1 MVPPP
6 LTIRKGAAMQ
16 LELFTSRKGP
26 AKVYRFPLAR
36 RADLVRRTA
45 GELCKR
51 AYEDGR
57 RYWNAHAKELRRQL
71 TASGLSRSEIKKEM
85 DAYSQ
90 AVELEVYAT
99 LDVRLSR

>member
-1 MVPPP
+1 
-6 LTIRKGAAMQ
+6 MQ
-16 LELFTSRKGP
+16 LDLFTSRKGP
-26 AKVYRFPLAR
+26 AKLYRFPLAR

-71 TASGLSRSEIKKEM
+71 KASGLSRSEIDKEM

-90 AVELEVYAT
+90 AVKFEVYAAFDRRMT
-99 LDVRLSR
+99 R